1 MAWVELPAGVYMY
14 TNLSRLAHLFKG
26 YSTLKLQVKS
36 KTQCFEVLPGGRIVL
51 RFTFYVLRF
60 KNMLCV

>member
-26 YSTLKLQVKS
+26 YSTLKLQ
-36 KTQCFEVLPGGRIVL
+36 
-51 RFTFYVLRF
+51 Y
-60 KNMLCV
+60 